1 MAEEE
6 KLEKVVEQNDGS
18 AVIGELPTPP
28 ENENLD
34 EEGDGEVSLSSADP
48 EGGDHEGESEESKT
62 ERNRQRRHEAKQRRQ
77 EYIEGLKRELAS
89 RDRIINELNQRV
101 SVVERRS
108 SGSEMAQLDHYE
120 REATNYYNHFK
131 QVNAKAIEAAD
142 GAAANDAQEKM
153 FAARQRLSQIANIR
167 KAVSNQAQQPAPL
180 DPRVISGAQ
189 DWASKNSWYDP
200 NGDDEDSY
208 VVRQLDN
215 RLAQT
220 GWNPSTPEY
229 WEELTSRV
237 NKFLPHRAKKGYN
250 QGTSAGTRSER
261 QVPVAGSG
269 REASPGKGGTFT
281 LSADRVKA
289 LKDADLWDDPKKRA
303 EAIKRFQQFDK
314 EQAA

>member
-18 AVIGELPTPP
+18 AVIGEPTPP
-28 ENENLD
+28 QENENLD
-34 EEGDGEVSLSSADP
+34 GEEEAEVSLSSSDTD
-48 EGGDHEGESEESKT
+48 EGAHEGESEESKT
-62 ERNRQRRHEAKQRRQ
+62 ERNRQRRHEAKQRRH
-77 EYIEGLKRELAS
+77 EYIEGLKRELAA
-89 RDRIINELNQRV
+89 RDRIINDLNQRV
-101 SVVERRS
+101 GVVERRS

-229 WEELTSRV
+229 WEELTARV

-281 LSADRVKA
+281 LSAERVKA

-314 EQAA
+314 EQTA